1 MAEQT
6 VRLGVR
12 TTERGTGGPTKLRQR
27 RGGDSARRERGRGEG
42 TGGRNDRQ
50 WPSMA
55 SVSSLMGKKK
65 WGERE
70 KREGREKKTPTDS
83 SAPLVPGAEGARP
96 FASARAGRG
105 GPTAAV

>member
-1 MAEQT
+1 
-6 VRLGVR
+6 
-12 TTERGTGGPTKLRQR
+12 
-27 RGGDSARRERGRGEG
+27 
-42 TGGRNDRQ
+42 
-50 WPSMA
+50 
-55 SVSSLMGKKK
+55 MGKKK